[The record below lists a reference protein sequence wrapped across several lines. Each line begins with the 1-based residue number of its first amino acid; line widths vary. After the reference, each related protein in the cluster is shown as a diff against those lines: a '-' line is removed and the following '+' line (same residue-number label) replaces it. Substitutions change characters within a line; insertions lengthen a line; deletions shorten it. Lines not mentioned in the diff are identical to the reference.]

1 MILLNIY
8 FSGMKNKNLLLSIFI
23 FGSLLSNGVFAQYS
37 FQRLIGGVS
46 QERGQTLFQTLDGG
60 YLYNAAT
67 LSYGSGSAD
76 GFFVKTNN
84 QGLLEWARAYGTSF
98 FDNSEYAIQAYDGK
112 LLGTGLT
119 YFPGNTTRDVL
130 LFKTDSMG
138 QLIWSKTYGG
148 GSNDGAVHMIETS
161 DHGYALVGTTQ
172 SIGAGSDDILFIR
185 TDENGDTLF
194 TRSYGSSESEV
205 GISIAEVPSGGFV
218 ICGKQTRI
226 VGGFSLADG
235 ILLRTDASG
244 DLLWTNLYGDSL
256 WEELESVAVNPDESI
271 VSCGAIT
278 TYGAGKYDVLCLKTN
293 STGDVD
299 WAKAYGGAEVDASYG
314 ILINSDS
321 SYTIS
326 GYTNSLGYGH
336 ENRGDDSTNIFLMK
350 INAFGDTIW
359 TRSYGD
365 GLQDEAFRNSST
377 ADGGYLV
384 SGFTTNYAF
393 QDSAQMIMI
402 KTDSLGFT
410 GCHESTSHPV
420 VTNAPLVSRS
430 TTFLQSS
437 GLLTGTIS
445 LVEMLVN
452 TDNEDACL
460 YTFSDESKSKS
471 GFQVYPNPVSSLLFI
486 QSTFLQEIDKVS
498 ISDIQ
503 GRILDCKDVNRET
516 QFSLDFTNYA
526 PGIYFLSI
534 FSTDADEVVCKFVK
548 N

>member
-1 MILLNIY
+1 MKLHNIY
-8 FSGMKNKNLLLSIFI
+8 FSGMKNKNVLLSIFI
-23 FGSLLSNGVFAQYS
+23 FGLFLCNGVFAQYS

-46 QERGQTLFQTLDGG
+46 QERGQTLFQTRDGG

-84 QGLLEWARAYGTSF
+84 QGLLEWARAYGTVA
-98 FDNSEYAIQAYDGK
+98 FDNSEYAIESYDGK

-119 YFPGNTTRDVL
+119 FFPGNVTRDVL
-130 LFKTDSMG
+130 LFKTDSLG

-148 GSNDGAVHMIETS
+148 GGNDGAVYMIETS
-161 DHGYALVGTTQ
+161 DHGYALVGSTQ
-172 SIGAGSDDILFIR
+172 SIGSGSDDILFIR

-194 TRSYGSSESEV
+194 TRSYGSPDSEV
-205 GISIAEVPSGGFV
+205 GISIAEIPSGGFV
-218 ICGKQTRI
+218 ICGKQTRT
-226 VGGFSLADG
+226 VGGFPLADG

-244 DLLWTNLYGDSL
+244 DLLWANLYGDSL
-256 WEELESVAVNPDESI
+256 WEELESVGVNSDESI

-293 STGDVD
+293 SAGDVD

-314 ILINSDS
+314 LLINSDS

-336 ENRGDDSTNIFLMK
+336 EHRGDDSTNIFLMK
-350 INAFGDTIW
+350 INASGDTIW

-365 GLQDEAFRNSST
+365 GLQDEAFRNSATS
-377 ADGGYLV
+377 DGGYLV

-393 QDSAQMIMI
+393 QDSAQMILI

-410 GCHESTSHPV
+410 GCHEFTSHPV
-420 VTNAPLVSRS
+420 VTNAPLISRN
-430 TTFLQSS
+430 TTFFQSS
-437 GLLTGTIS
+437 GLFSGVIS
-445 LVEMLVN
+445 IAEITVN
-452 TDNEDACL
+452 TNDEDACL
-460 YTFSDESKSKS
+460 YAGAEEAKSKNR
-471 GFQVYPNPVSSLLFI
+471 FLVYPNPANAELI
-486 QSTFLQEIDKVS
+486 IESTLLQELDKVCL
-498 ISDIQ
+498 SDFQ
-503 GRILDCKDVNRET
+503 GRLLECKKVGRET
-516 QFSLDFTNYA
+516 RFNLDLANYS

-534 FSTDADEVVCKFVK
+534 FCSNADVVVCKFIR